1 MDLQY
6 WQKQTPDEPLF
17 PDIEW
22 NRPERRD
29 QAGTLGIVGGN
40 KHGFASVAEAHSLA
54 LKTGVGHVKV
64 LLPDCLKRALPTAA
78 PGEVIFAACNASGSL
93 AAESYAELI
102 ALSQAVDGVL
112 LVGDAGRSSETA
124 IVYERFVREYTGPLT
139 ITRDAADL
147 LKNSAHELVERPA
160 TTLVL
165 SFAQVQKLFQSV
177 YYPKILTF
185 SMQLM
190 QLVEAL
196 HKFTT
201 TYPITVAIFH
211 NEQLIIA
218 SGGEVVTQ
226 KWDNPL
232 AIWRGSVA
240 TCIASY
246 WLWNRSKPL
255 QTAAAAI
262 AATTPKRG

>member
-6 WQKQTPDEPLF
+6 WQKQTPDKPLY

-29 QAGTLGIVGGN
+29 QAGTLGIIGGN
-40 KHGFASVAEAHSLA
+40 KHGFASVADAHSLA
-54 LKTGVGHVKV
+54 LKTGVGHIKV
-64 LLPDCLKRALPTAA
+64 LLPDCLKRSLPAAA
-78 PGEVIFAACNASGSL
+78 PGELIFAACNASGSL

-139 ITRDAADL
+139 VTRDAADL

-165 SFAQVQKLFQSV
+165 SFAQVQKLFQAV
-177 YYPKILTF
+177 FYPKILTF

-201 TYPITVAIFH
+201 TYPITIATFH

-218 SGGEVVTQ
+218 SAGEVVTQ
-226 KWDNPL
+226 KWDTPL

-240 TCIASY
+240 TRAAVY
-246 WLWNRSKPL
+246 WLWHPSRPL
-255 QTAAAAI
+255 QSI
-262 AATTPKRG
+262 AGSIAK